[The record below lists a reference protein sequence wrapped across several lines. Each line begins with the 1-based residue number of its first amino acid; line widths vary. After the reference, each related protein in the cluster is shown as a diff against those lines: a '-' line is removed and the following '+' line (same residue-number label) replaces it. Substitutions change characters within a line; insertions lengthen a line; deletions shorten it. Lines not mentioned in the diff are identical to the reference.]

1 MPSTNEMQRI
11 ADLLDR
17 AGSGDAWHGP
27 PVDAT
32 LTGITVE
39 QAAARPL
46 PNGHS
51 IWEIALHIAVW
62 DRVVARRFGGE
73 TFEPS
78 AAEDWPTPAITVD
91 GIEYTVIG
99 AISPGASPR
108 GRSGRSEP
116 SPVSAAAWNGVVA
129 DVRTARGELRAA
141 MLAFDP
147 ARLFDTVRGKNYSY
161 YVMAHGIVQHDL
173 YHAGQIAL
181 LRKAAS

>member
-1 MPSTNEMQRI
+1 MQRI
-11 ADLLDR
+11 ADLLDL

-32 LTGITVE
+32 LSGISLE

-62 DRVVARRFGGE
+62 DRVVARRFRGE
-73 TFEPS
+73 VFEPS
-78 AAEDWPTPAITVD
+78 PAEDWPSPAITVD
-91 GIEYTVIG
+91 ETEYTVIG
-99 AISPGASPR
+99 VIPREARPR
-108 GRSGRSEP
+108 GRSGREKP
-116 SPVSAAAWNGVVA
+116 SPAAEAAWNRAVA
-129 DVRTARGELRAA
+129 DVRTARGELREA

-147 ARLFDTVRGKNYSY
+147 ARLFDTVRGKSYTY